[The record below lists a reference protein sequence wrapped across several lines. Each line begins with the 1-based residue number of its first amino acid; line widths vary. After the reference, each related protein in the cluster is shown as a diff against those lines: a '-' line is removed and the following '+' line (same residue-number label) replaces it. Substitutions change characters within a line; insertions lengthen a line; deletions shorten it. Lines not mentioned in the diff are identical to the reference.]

1 MSTVAVDQTNDVEDV
16 TDRVSNR
23 LGGAIPHDAVR
34 ARVRRNFS
42 AFRDATVRQFVPVF
56 VERRVRGELRR

>member
-1 MSTVAVDQTNDVEDV
+1 MSVALDETVDVEDV

-23 LGGAIPHDAVR
+23 VGGAIPLDAVR
-34 ARVRRNFS
+34 ALVRRHFS

-56 VERRVRGELRR
+56 VERRVRAELRG